1 MGYLVGEELEVPFGY
16 HDEGYFDEEYECS
29 SGYPNAYAT
38 YHQGGGRGQER
49 ERRPQAG
56 IHALDKSVGLVCIL
70 EEVVFDLD
78 PLGSGYGFS
87 SISGPTPPP
96 MGVVRCRFID
106 GAIVEWPLDLGSGID
121 ATSDACKLLAV
132 LHSVMRDVRLSTA
145 EDERVAREL
154 EAERERERVERE
166 AKEGRHQR
174 TKSLLASRG
183 PVGMGGGM
191 GIGGKGHKK
200 QKSLFMQIGSF
211 FG

>member
-16 HDEGYFDEEYECS
+16 HDEGYFDEEYEYS
-29 SGYPNAYAT
+29 PGYPNAYAT
-38 YHQGGGRGQER
+38 YHQGGGRGQ

-78 PLGSGYGFS
+78 PLGSGYGYAH
-87 SISGPTPPP
+87 SGAPSGAPP

-174 TKSLLASRG
+174 TKSLLAGSRG
-183 PVGMGGGM
+183 PMVMGM
-191 GIGGKGHKK
+191 GGKGHKK